1 MNKIDTQL
9 RLAKLASAGLTA
21 LSVNKVNRV
30 LRAVASTITRR
41 EREILSAN
49 QKDLCSISETNP
61 YYDRALLTPERIS
74 GIAKQLRDVAKLPSP
89 LNKIL
94 EQRTLPNRLRLSK
107 VSAPLGVVGVIYES
121 RPNVTVETFSLL
133 FKSGNVCIL
142 KGGKEMRRTNAAL
155 VKIIQQVLK
164 ANKINFDCVV
174 LLPSNRAAVY
184 QMLKADKY
192 IDVLI
197 PRGGAGLIK
206 FVRENSTI
214 SVIETGAGVVH
225 AYFDKSG
232 DEKIGAEIISNAK
245 TRRPSLCN
253 ALDTLII
260 HQARLKDLPKLV
272 APLVKAKV
280 IIYTDKLAY
289 GALKNNYDKSLL
301 RRASKKDFGKEFL
314 SLQMSIKT
322 VASAREAIDFINQY
336 GSKHS
341 EAIIA
346 RDEKIIKR
354 FFSQVDAA
362 AVYSNTSTAFTDGGQ
377 FGLGAE
383 IGISTQKLHARGPLG
398 LRELTSYKWIA
409 RGNGQVRP
417 L

>member
-1 MNKIDTQL
+1 MSKIDTQL
-9 RLAKLASAGLTA
+9 RLAKLASADLTA
-21 LSVNKVNRV
+21 LSVDKVNRV
-30 LRAVASTITRR
+30 LRAVASAITHKKKK
-41 EREILSAN
+41 ILSAN
-49 QKDLCSISETNP
+49 QKDLRLISKADP
-61 YYDRALLTPERIS
+61 YYDRALLTPARIS
-74 GIAKQLRDVAKLPSP
+74 GITEQLRDVAKLPSP
-89 LNKIL
+89 LNIAL
-94 EQRTLPNRLRLSK
+94 ERRTLRNGLRLSK
-107 VSAPLGVVGVIYES
+107 VSVPLGVVGVIYES

-133 FKSGNVCIL
+133 FKSNNACVL
-142 KGGKEMRRTNAAL
+142 KGGREVQRTNAVL
-155 VKIIQQVLK
+155 VKIIRRVLK
-164 ANKINFDCVV
+164 ANKVNPNCVV
-174 LLPSNRAAVY
+174 LLPSNRTAVS
-184 QMLKADKY
+184 QMLQADKY

-214 SVIETGAGVVH
+214 PVVETGVGVVH
-225 AYFDKSG
+225 TYFDKSG
-232 DEKIGAEIISNAK
+232 DARIGARIIFNAK

-260 HQARLKDLPKLV
+260 HQTRLKDLPELT
-272 APLVKAKV
+272 ASLAKAGVV
-280 IIYTDKLAY
+280 IYADGRAY
-289 GALKNNYDKSLL
+289 RTLKNNYDNSLL
-301 RRASKKDFGKEFL
+301 RRATVKDFGKEFL

-322 VASAREAIDFINQY
+322 VASAREAIDFINQH

-346 RDEKIIKR
+346 RDEKVIKQ

-409 RGNGQVRP
+409 RGNGQVRAV
-417 L
+417 